1 MATIESSGLLEEGED
16 DDSEQEEKGSD
27 EHSGKH
33 GGPSLIQ
40 NMQAASENSE
50 HVELIGREIARMSK
64 KGAPHAELTLW
75 HELDSKR
82 ERAAGIE

>member
-33 GGPSLIQ
+33 GGASLMQ
-40 NMQAASENSE
+40 NMQAASENSDR
-50 HVELIGREIARMSK
+50 VEFI
-64 KGAPHAELTLW
+64 
-75 HELDSKR
+75 
-82 ERAAGIE
+82 